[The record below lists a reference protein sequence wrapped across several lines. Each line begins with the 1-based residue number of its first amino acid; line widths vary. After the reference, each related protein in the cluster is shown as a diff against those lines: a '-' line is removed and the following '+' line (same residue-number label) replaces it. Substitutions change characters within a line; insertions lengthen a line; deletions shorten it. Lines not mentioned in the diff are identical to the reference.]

1 MQYMKT
7 KITYI
12 VIITAVSTVL
22 SYLYVMN
29 NEWFGKGDI
38 IPFAMYSAIVGIL
51 SSLLTNIYTKQIS
64 KLNSVFGL
72 VATIIISSVQTF
84 LFIYLLW
91 FIIGPWIG
99 AISFPFQ
106 IFWFAAIIFANI
118 YLLVC
123 SENKFG
129 KRQFGFIVLISTLIL
144 SLFYLKNR
152 MKDAAAET
160 QNFDIFR
167 ITHRPS
173 EESPTINEL
182 TKYNLTLEE
191 SKAIIETG
199 IRGSFW
205 TDKYFRI
212 ENSKLVSTDYPNYN
226 FDEIESTPGSKIE
239 FMFGNDLN
247 TITNSR
253 NKVILVMNHPIEED
267 FKFNEPLNSSMIVIQ
282 SIEDETWQII
292 RLEDETNSKKI
303 TIGKTNFSGF
313 PYSTSIELDLK
324 GRRKFSLH
332 GFQWMER
339 KKK

>member
-1 MQYMKT
+1 MKT

-12 VIITAVSTVL
+12 LIVTAVSTVL

-38 IPFAMYSAIVGIL
+38 IPFAIYSTIVGIL
-51 SSLLTNIYTKQIS
+51 SSLLTNIYTKQLS
-64 KLNSVFGL
+64 KLNSTLGFI
-72 VATIIISSVQTF
+72 ATIILSVVQTIF
-84 LFIYLLW
+84 FIYLLW

-106 IFWFAAIIFANI
+106 IFWLTAITFANI
-118 YLLVC
+118 YLLVD

-129 KRQFGFIVLISTLIL
+129 KRQFGLSVLISALFL
-144 SLFYLKNR
+144 SVFYLTNR
-152 MKDAAAET
+152 IKDAAAQT
-160 QNFDIFR
+160 QNFDIFC

-173 EESPTINEL
+173 KQSPSINEL
-182 TKYNLTLEE
+182 TKFNLTLDE

-199 IRGSFW
+199 IKGNFW
-205 TDKYFRI
+205 TDKFFRI

-226 FDEIESTPGSKIE
+226 FDKIESTPGSKIE
-239 FMFGNDLN
+239 FMFGNDLD
-247 TITNSR
+247 TTTNRR
-253 NKVILVMNHPIEED
+253 NKVILVMNHPMEED
-267 FKFNEPLNSSMIVIQ
+267 FKFTEPLNSSMIAIQ
-282 SIEDETWQII
+282 NTEDETWQII
-292 RLEDETNSKKI
+292 RLKDETNSKKI

-324 GRRKFSLH
+324 GREKFKLH

-339 KKK
+339 KKE